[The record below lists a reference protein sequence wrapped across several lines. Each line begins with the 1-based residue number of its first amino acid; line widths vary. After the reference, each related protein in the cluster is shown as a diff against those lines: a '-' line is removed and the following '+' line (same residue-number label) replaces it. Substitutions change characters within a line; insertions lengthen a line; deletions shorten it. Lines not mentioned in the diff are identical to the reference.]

1 MLNSL
6 TLYMIATTSNYV
18 NIVGIDEEMLFSI
31 SFALC
36 ASVVLVSSTDDSNSF
51 GNVTTTDVV
60 DHEQS
65 CSCVSTTLSCNEIKR
80 YWSKS
85 PSGYYDIVNEAGV
98 IQSIYCNME
107 EDPGL
112 CGSGGGWTR
121 LAYLDMTDSTQS
133 CPSGFRLYQS
143 GGVRACGRPVT
154 NSGSCASVQFP
165 SNGISYSQVCGRV
178 VGYQFNS
185 PDAVGAMHGRN
196 HDFYADGVSITHGS
210 PREHVWTLMAGFSQL
225 FYQHSNC
232 PCDGTS
238 KIPSFIGDHFFCES
252 GNPTTEAVPVFYTSD
267 PLWDGK
273 GCGSLQ
279 TDCCNAPG
287 LPWFHRDYGTNTY
300 TDYLELRVCCD
311 QNSNNED
318 VPVSYYEIYVK

>member
-1 MLNSL
+1 
-6 TLYMIATTSNYV
+6 
-18 NIVGIDEEMLFSI
+18 MLFSI
-31 SFALC
+31 PIALC
-36 ASVVLVSSTDDSNSF
+36 AGVVLVSSTDDSNSF
-51 GNVTTTDVV
+51 ANVTTTDVV

-121 LAYLDMTDSTQS
+121 LAYLDMSDSTQY

-143 GGVRACGRPVT
+143 GGVKACGRPVT
-154 NSGSCASVQFP
+154 NNGSCASVQFP

-185 PDAVGAMHGRN
+185 PDAVDAMHGLN
-196 HDFYADGVSITHGS
+196 HTNLNGNYVDGVSITRGY
-210 PREHVWTLMAGFSQL
+210 PRQHVWTLMAGFSWL
-225 FYQHSNC
+225 DSPYSC
-232 PCDGTS
+232 PCYAGS
-238 KIPSFIGDHFFCES
+238 SQQVQSFIGNHFFCES
-252 GNPTTEAVPVFYTSD
+252 ANPTKKVVPVLYTSD
-267 PLWDGK
+267 SLWDGK
-273 GCGSLQ
+273 DCGSLQ
-279 TDCCNAPG
+279 TACCTAPG
-287 LPWFHRDYGTNTY
+287 LPWFHRDYGTNTT

-311 QNSNNED
+311 QDTGDED
-318 VPVSYYEIYVK
+318 APVNYYEIYVK